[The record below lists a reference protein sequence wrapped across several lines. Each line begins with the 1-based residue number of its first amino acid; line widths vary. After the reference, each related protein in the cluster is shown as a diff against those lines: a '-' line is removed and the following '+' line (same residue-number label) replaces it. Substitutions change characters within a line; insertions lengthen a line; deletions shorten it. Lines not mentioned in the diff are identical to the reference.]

1 MNGEWLL
8 ESAAWDLLKGLGG
21 LLTPQVAVALSLASL
36 MMLVASLVLTPLM
49 LVKIPANYFLLDKP
63 PLLTR
68 LRESRPGYR
77 WVILLKNLLG
87 GICVVAGLLMLIL
100 PGQGLLTILAGVFLL
115 DFHGKKE
122 LERKLVSRPRILKS
136 VNWLRRRY
144 GKPELEWDEPI
155 GRQP

>member
-1 MNGEWLL
+1 MNWDWLLDSATWESVEWLG
-8 ESAAWDLLKGLGG
+8 AY
-21 LLTPQVAVALSLASL
+21 LTPRVAVALSLASL
-36 MMLVASLVLTPLM
+36 VMLVASMILTPML

-63 PLLTR
+63 PLLTL
-68 LRESRPGYR
+68 LREAKPAYR

-87 GICVVAGLLMLIL
+87 VICVGAGILMLVL

-136 VNWLRRRY
+136 INWLRRHY
-144 GKPELEWDEPI
+144 GKPELELDEPES
-155 GRQP
+155 P

>member
-1 MNGEWLL
+1 
-8 ESAAWDLLKGLGG
+8 
-21 LLTPQVAVALSLASL
+21 LTPQLAVALSLASL
-36 MMLVASLVLTPLM
+36 VMLVASAVLTPMM

-63 PLLTR
+63 PLMTR
-68 LRESRPGYR
+68 LRGATPGYR

-87 GICVVAGLLMLIL
+87 GVCVVAGILMLVL

-136 VNWLRRRY
+136 VNWLRRHY
-144 GKPELEWDEPI
+144 GKPELELDEP
-155 GRQP
+155 GCS